1 MFRTPD
7 IYALF
12 VVHWFALLAIGIIL
26 TLFLSVTYYAHRYDQ
41 LLQRRSSMRGSL
53 VALHIFSGM
62 LKRHHLRKDAKLFA
76 KLQFEHMRNDSGTK
90 EEKIE
95 HIMEECR
102 YDNSGHSRGNRNRGK
117 IERVKKSRLSQVVVE
132 GNSES
137 EKRPVQPHVEG
148 NGVQSHSPLAIDT
161 TTPLPFPASLE
172 TQKYRQVALD
182 KFMGKNTKY
191 TRPSL
196 STTHMLWGFKLGS
209 IESKTTNDD
218 DDDDDDNNN
227 DNEKKFATLAP
238 IEEHNIDFTDIRSK
252 RISDDDD
259 VHHAASFCQMLIS
272 RFIQEHELLALYYVN
287 DRWLTRVH
295 RSVIV
300 LGRIS
305 IKISIVGTFFVVK
318 NSVVSFW
325 DSVLAVACGFV
336 ANKILGGL
344 IKFLFVVLAKK
355 RREHSLEIY
364 TQKQAAIALNTKNN
378 ATAVPIHEQ
387 RGITREILKLNIEQQ
402 ADHDQ
407 YWCWTCIIQRCC
419 CCKCIKTSEVCFD
432 MFSGLVWCVAIGSIL
447 FTLFFGIMF
456 AFALENDELAA
467 AWLNSVVGS
476 IVFWLFVS
484 RPTIIVIKT
493 IISKIKAEKL
503 AKQMNGKSKKKEA
516 GRKKKRKG
524 GGTNTGAKKV
534 TIEIEMAAAS
544 NYEGREAVDVVVF

>member
-1 MFRTPD
+1 
-7 IYALF
+7 
-12 VVHWFALLAIGIIL
+12 
-26 TLFLSVTYYAHRYDQ
+26 
-41 LLQRRSSMRGSL
+41 MRGSL

-62 LKRHHLRKDAKLFA
+62 LKRHRLRKDAKKFA
-76 KLQFEHMRNDSGTK
+76 KLQFERMSNGSGTK

-95 HIMEECR
+95 HVMKECR
-102 YDNSGHSRGNRNRGK
+102 YDNSGHSRENRNRGK
-117 IERVKKSRLSQVVVE
+117 IARVKKSRLSQVVVE
-132 GNSES
+132 GNSER
-137 EKRPVQPHVEG
+137 RPVQPDVEG
-148 NGVQSHSPLAIDT
+148 IGVQSHSPLAIDT
-161 TTPLPFPASLE
+161 ATPLPFPASLE

-196 STTHMLWGFKLGS
+196 STTHMLWGFKLGN
-209 IESKTTNDD
+209 IDSKSTNDD
-218 DDDDDDNNN
+218 DNDDNDN
-227 DNEKKFATLAP
+227 DEKKSATLTP
-238 IEEHNIDFTDIRSK
+238 IEEDNTDFTDIRSK
-252 RISDDDD
+252 RISEHE

-364 TQKQAAIALNTKNN
+364 TRKQAAIALNTKHN
-378 ATAVPIHEQ
+378 ATAVPVHEQ
-387 RGITREILKLNIEQQ
+387 RGITREILKLKIEQQ

-419 CCKCIKTSEVCFD
+419 CCSCIKKSEVCFD
-432 MFSGLVWCVAIGSIL
+432 VFSGIVWCVAIGSI
-447 FTLFFGIMF
+447 FFALFFGIMF
-456 AFALENDELAA
+456 AFALENDELAG

-484 RPTIIVIKT
+484 RPTIILIKT

-503 AKQMNGKSKKKEA
+503 AKHMNGKSKKKEA
-516 GRKKKRKG
+516 GEQKKIKG
-524 GGTNTGAKKV
+524 GGTNIGKKEV
-534 TIEIEMAAAS
+534 TIEIEMAAG